1 MPVPCGVPG
10 IQGEKAVE
18 DLVLPAGADTEGR
31 GSVEGRNG
39 KQIKAGRN
47 INFLGAGVW
56 VWEIV
61 CERVCMCA
69 RAPVTGETV
78 VLEHPLSRVLSA
90 PRSRNQQLCILPWGG
105 ERPSLE
111 PVLNP
116 RGLGPASSGHSPC
129 NCSSTAD
136 WM

>member
-18 DLVLPAGADTEGR
+18 DLVLPAGADTKGR
-31 GSVEGRNG
+31 QRVEGRNG

-47 INFLGAGVW
+47 INFLGTGVC

-61 CERVCMCA
+61 CERVCMCV

-90 PRSRNQQLCILPWGG
+90 PRSRSQQLWILPWGG

-111 PVLNP
+111 PVLNA
-116 RGLGPASSGHSPC
+116 RGLGPASSGHSPG